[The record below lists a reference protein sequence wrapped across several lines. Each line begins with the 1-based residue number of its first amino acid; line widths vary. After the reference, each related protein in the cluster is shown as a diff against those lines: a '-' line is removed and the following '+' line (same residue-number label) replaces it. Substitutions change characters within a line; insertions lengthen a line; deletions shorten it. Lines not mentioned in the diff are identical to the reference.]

1 MSAEA
6 VLWSCRLDGRTA
18 GGTNPSVL
26 SAAKPSTPI
35 KEGAVTKAQEV
46 YERVEALVA
55 SGLSKADAFRQVAE
69 EYGKPFNSM
78 RGAYYA
84 HTRTL
89 GTSPANPRKRDKP
102 ASDPIASATNVLEKA
117 LGAIDAEVAAA
128 KTRVEQAKTE
138 YEHLRDTASERKAT
152 IQAKIEALKA

>member
-1 MSAEA
+1 M
-6 VLWSCRLDGRTA
+6 
-18 GGTNPSVL
+18 
-26 SAAKPSTPI
+26 
-35 KEGAVTKAQEV
+35 TKAQEV

-55 SGLSKADAFRQVAE
+55 SGVKKADAFRQVAE

-89 GTSPANPRKRDKP
+89 GTSPANPRKREKP

-117 LGAIDAEVAAA
+117 LETIDAEVAVA
-128 KTRVEQAKTE
+128 KTRAEEAKTE
-138 YEHLRDTASERKAT
+138 HEQLRDTAKERKAAL
-152 IQAKIEALKA
+152 QAKIEALKA